1 MGPDVFARERVV
13 TPAGDFW
20 RERRVFVT
28 GATGIVG
35 SWLVRELLAS
45 GANVAVLVRDA
56 DPQSELLRS
65 GDVQRCTVF
74 NGSVE
79 DLWTL
84 ERAISLHEAEFIFH
98 LAAQTIVGVAHR
110 NPFTTFETNVRGTYN
125 LLEASRI
132 HGPLVRG
139 VIVASSDKAYG
150 EVDALPYVETMALRG
165 RHPYEVSKSCTDLI
179 SSSYC
184 HTYGVPVVIARC
196 GNIYGGGDLNWS
208 RIVPGTIR
216 SLMRGE
222 RPALRSDGTFRRDY
236 IYVKDVAR
244 AYMLLGEHA
253 GDPAVRGEAFNFSDE
268 SPLSVLDIVNA
279 IRRLMASDLEP
290 DVRNVAQGE
299 IRDQYLCAAKARETL
314 RWRATYDLDTGL
326 RETIA
331 WYRTLLA

>member
-1 MGPDVFARERVV
+1 MGSFVPGPGRDV
-13 TPAGDFW
+13 TPPGFW

-35 SWLVRELLAS
+35 SWLVRELL
-45 GANVAVLVRDA
+45 GAGAHVAVLVRDA

-65 GDVQRCTVF
+65 GDLQRCTVF

-84 ERAISLHEAEFIFH
+84 ERAISLHEAEYVFH

-125 LLEASRI
+125 LLEACRI
-132 HGPLVRG
+132 HGSLVQS
-139 VIVASSDKAYG
+139 VVVASSDKAYG
-150 EVDALPYVETMALRG
+150 EVDALPYVETMPLNG
-165 RHPYEVSKSCTDLI
+165 KHPYEVSKSCTDLI
-179 SSSYC
+179 STSYC
-184 HTYGVPVVIARC
+184 HSYGVPVTIARC

-216 SLMRGE
+216 ALLRGE
-222 RPALRSDGTFRRDY
+222 RPTLRSDGTFRRDY

-244 AYMLLGEHA
+244 AYMLLGE
-253 GDPAVRGEAFNFSDE
+253 RGREPGVLGQAFNFSDE
-268 SPLSVLDIVNA
+268 SPLTVLEIVDA
-279 IRRLMASDLEP
+279 IRRLMGSDIEP

-299 IRDQYLCAAKARETL
+299 IRDQYLSAAKARECL
-314 RWRATYDLDTGL
+314 EWRAAYDLKTGL
-326 RETIA
+326 AETIA
-331 WYRTLLA
+331 WYRALLA